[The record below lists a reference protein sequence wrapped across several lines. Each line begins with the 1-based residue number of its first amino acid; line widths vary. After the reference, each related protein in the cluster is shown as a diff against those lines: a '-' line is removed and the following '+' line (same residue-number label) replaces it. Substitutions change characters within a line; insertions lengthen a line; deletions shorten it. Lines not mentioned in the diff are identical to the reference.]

1 MTGSTILVIDDDAI
15 VRESIVAYL
24 KGSGFNTHEAENGQ
38 QGLHIFRQCQP
49 DLILCDLRM
58 PVMDGL
64 TMLSLVRSEASDIP
78 FIVVS
83 GAGVMTDV
91 VEALHLGASDF
102 LVKPIVDLEVLEYA
116 INRALEK
123 AQLLME
129 NKRYRASLEE
139 AINSLKS
146 SLTLLQEDQKAGR
159 QVQMNMFP
167 RHPLEYQDFKVDH
180 SIIPSLYLSG
190 DFVDYF
196 TLSDHSFAFYL
207 ADVSGHGASSAF
219 VTVLLKHMSI
229 SLLQDYHDNG
239 GKIRVKPSHVLSYI
253 NQSLLKTGLGK
264 HVTVFGGIVNTR
276 DQTLTYSFGGH
287 FPLPVIAEPGKKVH
301 FLEGKGLPVGL
312 FEDAVYEDA
321 IIDLPRQFSLT
332 ILSDGILE
340 VLPQKSLKEK
350 EDYLLSVIAEGAD
363 TIDILTERLGLN
375 DIQEAPD
382 DIAMLILAR
391 Y

>member
-1 MTGSTILVIDDDAI
+1 MIDSTILVIDDDTI
-15 VRESIVAYL
+15 VRESIVTYL
-24 KGSGFNTHEAENGQ
+24 KGSGFKILEAENGQ
-38 QGLHIFRQCQP
+38 EGLLIFREHTP

-58 PVMDGL
+58 PKMDGL
-64 TMLSLVRSEASDIP
+64 TMLTQVRSESSDIP

-102 LVKPIVDLEVLEYA
+102 LVKPIIDLEVLEYA

-129 NKRYRASLEE
+129 NKRYRDSLEE

-159 QVQMNMFP
+159 QVQMNMLP
-167 RHPLEYQDFKVDH
+167 RRPLEYKGFKVDH
-180 SIIPSLYLSG
+180 NIIPSLFLSG

-196 TLSDHSFAFYL
+196 ALNEYSFAFYL

-229 SLLQDYHDNG
+229 SLLQDYHSHG
-239 GKIRVKPSHVLSYI
+239 GKVRVKPSHVLNYI
-253 NQSLLKTGLGK
+253 NRSLLKTGLGK

-287 FPLPVIAEPGKKVH
+287 FPLPIIAEGDDVH

-321 IIDLPRQFSLT
+321 VIDLPQQFTLT

-350 EDYLLSVIAEGAD
+350 EAYLLSVIREGAD
-363 TIDILTERLGLN
+363 TVETLTEKLGVN
-375 DIQEAPD
+375 GIQEAPD

-391 Y
+391 N

>member
-1 MTGSTILVIDDDAI
+1 MTGSTILVIDDDTI

-24 KGSGFNTHEAENGQ
+24 KGSGFDTLEAENGE
-38 QGLHIFRQCQP
+38 QGLQVFRECAP

-64 TMLSLVRSEASDIP
+64 TMLGQVRRESSDIP

-116 INRALEK
+116 IGRTLEK
-123 AQLLME
+123 SRLLEE

-139 AINSLKS
+139 ANTSLTS
-146 SLTLLQEDQKAGR
+146 SLSLLQEDQKAGR
-159 QVQMNMFP
+159 QVQMDMLP
-167 RHPLEYQDFKVDH
+167 DKPLEFRGFKIDH
-180 SIIPSLYLSG
+180 RIIPSLYLSG

-196 TLSDHSFAFYL
+196 QLNERSFAFYL

-229 SLLQDYHDNG
+229 NLLQEYSAKG
-239 GKIRVKPSHVLSYI
+239 SKVRVKPSHVLNYI
-253 NQSLLKTGLGK
+253 NQGLLKTGLGK
-264 HVTVFGGIVNTR
+264 HVTLFGGVVNTR

-287 FPLPVIAEPGKKVH
+287 FPLPILTAKDSVR

-312 FEDAVYEDA
+312 FEDAVYEDVV
-321 IIDLPRQFSLT
+321 INLPEQFSLT

-350 EDYLLSVIAEGAD
+350 EDYLLSVIREGAD
-363 TIDILTERLGLN
+363 TVPALTDKLGLN

-391 Y
+391 S